1 MLKYFGLA
9 VLIMVFAEATSLSAA
24 RADCSTE
31 TKAHL
36 SMAIDSYKEWQ
47 TYSRESTDTSGEL
60 ARAEWNNFEHQM
72 DWINDHG
79 RIRDCLG
86 STTERLF
93 YIYSAR
99 QDSKELIEAFTTW
112 QAGEEGVTNDELK
125 QIVNSALDVYY
136 EDVSTLYYLGY
147 AKTNAGEYAYW
158 KQDVKNWFA
167 KMRRRFRQW
176 ENTPKFSAVPPSEPI
191 VIPRSS
197 PSRSKAVP
205 GSCSMAD
212 HGAVITNEVEPD
224 YPASARDADVGPAT
238 VQVSVTVGPTGNV
251 TQLNVAKSSGNI
263 AIDAAALQAAR
274 ESTYSPAIKNCQR
287 TSGTY
292 LFYADLQ
299 PD

>member
-9 VLIMVFAEATSLSAA
+9 VLIMAFAEAASLSAA
-24 RADCSTE
+24 RAVCSTE

-36 SMAIDSYKEWQ
+36 SMAIDSYKEWE
-47 TYSRESTDTSGEL
+47 TYSGESTDTSDEL
-60 ARAEWNNFEHQM
+60 ARTEWNNFEHQM

-86 STTERLF
+86 STTERLY

-99 QDSKELIEAFTTW
+99 QDSKEVIEAFTTW
-112 QAGEEGVTNDELK
+112 QAGEEGASSDELK

-136 EDVSTLYYLGY
+136 QDVSMLYYLGY

-158 KQDVKNWFA
+158 KQDIKNWFA

-176 ENTPKFSAVPPSEPI
+176 ENTPRFSAASPSEPI

-197 PSRSKAVP
+197 
-205 GSCSMAD
+205 CSMPD
-212 HGAVITNEVEPD
+212 RGAVVTTTVDPI
-224 YPASARDADVGPAT
+224 YPASARDSDVGHAT
-238 VQVSVTVGPTGNV
+238 VQVNVTVGPTGKV
-251 TQLNVAKSSGNI
+251 TRLDIAQSSGNT
-263 AIDAAALQAAR
+263 AIDDAALQAAR
-274 ESTYSPAIKNCQR
+274 ESTYSPAIKNCQP
-287 TSGTY
+287 TTGTL

-299 PD
+299 PE